1 MVSIKII
8 KNGQLLKKLNVNKSI
23 SLVELRTALEETIVE
38 TDWCFMDGDDKIP
51 VKREGKYSC
60 EDILDKATNQVL
72 IKTFIL
78 TTETEIF
85 KDNIRVI
92 RLDLNLA

>member
-1 MVSIKII
+1 M
-8 KNGQLLKKLNVNKSI
+8 NKLYVDNSI
-23 SLVELRTALEETIVE
+23 SLIELRTALEGIIVE
-38 TDWCFMDGDDKIP
+38 ADWHFMDGDDKIP
-51 VKREGKYSC
+51 VKYEKKITC
-60 EDILDKATNQVL
+60 EDILDKATSQVL
-72 IKTFIL
+72 IKTFVI